1 MKVVTQIVLINFIVY
16 SVTYLM
22 EINGLYLNNLLA
34 LFPLSSENFFTHQ
47 LVTHL
52 FAHANFMH
60 VMSNMLILLI
70 VGPDVERVLGK
81 KEFWKYFILSGIFS
95 SGLYFLS
102 SSHPIIGA
110 SGAVFSVASASII
123 INWKLQKELWSIR
136 LRNTFFIFLIA
147 SELLDVILNTNDD
160 VGHLAHVLGAS
171 FGILY
176 FLKFRKKHTEI

>member
-1 MKVVTQIVLINFIVY
+1 MKAVIQIVLINFIVY

-52 FAHANFMH
+52 FAHDNFMH
-60 VMSNMLILLI
+60 VVSNMLILLI

-110 SGAVFSVASASII
+110 SGAVFSVVSTSII

-160 VGHLAHVLGAS
+160 VGHLAHVLGSS